1 MLVFNT
7 LLDRLSLKNIQSS
20 RFRIHQVT
28 DIIVSQATNKDIQ
41 SITQLLEIL
50 FTQEADFEPQPEKQ
64 AQAIADII
72 SHPEKGHFLLLRH
85 QQQIIGAVSLLYI
98 PSTAM
103 GGQSALLEDMI
114 IRPDFRGKGYGRQL
128 LNAAVEFAQQQGC
141 LRLTLLTDKSNTI
154 AQKMYQQLGFEYSAM
169 LPMRLVF

>member
-1 MLVFNT
+1 
-7 LLDRLSLKNIQSS
+7 
-20 RFRIHQVT
+20 VT

-64 AQAIADII
+64 AQAIADIV

-85 QQQIIGAVSLLYI
+85 QQKVIGAVSLLYI

-114 IRPDFRGKGYGRQL
+114 ISPDFRGKGYGRQL

-141 LRLTLLTDKSNTI
+141 LRLTLLTDKSNMI
-154 AQKMYQQLGFEYSAM
+154 AQKMYKQLGFEYSAM